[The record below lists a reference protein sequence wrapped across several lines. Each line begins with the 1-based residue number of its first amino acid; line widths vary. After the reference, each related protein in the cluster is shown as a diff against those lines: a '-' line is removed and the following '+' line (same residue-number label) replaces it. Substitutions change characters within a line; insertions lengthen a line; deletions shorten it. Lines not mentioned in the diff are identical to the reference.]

1 MKVNHVH
8 SISMWRALVNFQILT
23 QPCISGINHFWPWSV
38 ILLKDTLL
46 NSICCY
52 FVKDFC
58 IWFCILVCNSAVFFF
73 FLVTSL
79 SDFVFTVIQASRNK
93 WGIVLSAL
101 SSKEFVKVIF
111 LPCGRLR
118 ETVWAWRLLYG
129 QAINY
134 NANVFMMSVYSCMS
148 IHVFYFSF
156 C

>member
-1 MKVNHVH
+1 
-8 SISMWRALVNFQILT
+8 MWRVLVNFQILT
-23 QPCISGINHFWPWSV
+23 QPRISGINHFWPWSV
-38 ILLKDTLL
+38 ILLMDTLL

-58 IWFCILVCNSAVFFF
+58 IWFCILVCNSGGFCFFF

-79 SDFVFTVIQASRNK
+79 SDFVFRVIQASWNK
-93 WGIVLSAL
+93 WGIVPSAL
-101 SSKEFVKVIF
+101 SLKESVKVIF
-111 LPCGRLR
+111 LPCGRLH
-118 ETVWAWRLLYG
+118 EAVWAWRLLYG

-134 NANVFMMSVYSCMS
+134 NANVFMMSVYSYMS